1 MSDLIINGS
10 DALTTYGVRMGVGF
24 IKALRTWPDYKD
36 YISNESRLEAGTR
49 YIIGTTIFKSR
60 EVNLPFILIAKTP
73 ALAKA
78 KEKEFRLAMT
88 GEITVSVPA
97 DGDEVYH
104 LIPIGMS
111 SYAINVGRNI
121 IKMTIKFVEQN
132 PNIRS

>member
-1 MSDLIINGS
+1 MSDLLINDS

-36 YISNESRLEAGTR
+36 YISNESRLESGTR
-49 YIIGTTIFKSR
+49 YIIGTTLFKSR
-60 EVNLPFILIAKTP
+60 EVNLPFVLIASTP

-78 KEKEFRLAMT
+78 KEKEFRMAMT
-88 GEITVSVPA
+88 GEITISVPA

-104 LIPIGMS
+104 LIPTGMS

-132 PNIRS
+132 PNIRT